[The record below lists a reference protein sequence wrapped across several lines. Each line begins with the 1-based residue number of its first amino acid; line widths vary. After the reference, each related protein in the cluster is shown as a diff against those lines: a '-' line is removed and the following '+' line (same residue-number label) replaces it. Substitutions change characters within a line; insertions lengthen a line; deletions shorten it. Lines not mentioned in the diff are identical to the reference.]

1 LNEQSSDFSGLF
13 SYLMHEKVTYYIEVI
28 HMYLLKLPSSVYY
41 HRSPVPT
48 TLRERGFPN
57 EVRLSLLT
65 KDRQIALE
73 RNIHVSLAMKQ
84 SFESALTDDALTYN
98 DIKAALNQKISA
110 LRDSYTVSTS
120 QVMRLSV
127 IAPKPKLKHFDAMHA
142 LREFLR
148 SKESDNVTALTLH
161 QLEQRT
167 MHCLDFL
174 ESSSKPYSEEALE
187 EYLEHLK
194 SQGRSAKT
202 NKDYFASIKQ
212 FFTWCHAK
220 SLIKVNPC
228 LNLTAKF
235 KSNKHASEQRDV
247 WKASELNLL
256 LDSSEYQSKSEDFRY
271 ITELQIYHGLRPN
284 EACQLFIC
292 NVQCNDNLWFL
303 DITDAGDKQHLKNE
317 HSVRQIPLH
326 QDIVKNG
333 FLEFVQDRA
342 KLNALNTSLFHY
354 EPYGKDHDWSKYYRV
369 EFGKLQSKI
378 GMKAGSRPTPYG
390 FRHTFI
396 DELKNAELAESL
408 VGEYV
413 GHASHGM
420 TFGRYGKKLKLDKL
434 VKVVQTFSLPSNKKG
449 GAK

>member
-1 LNEQSSDFSGLF
+1 
-13 SYLMHEKVTYYIEVI
+13 
-28 HMYLLKLPSSVYY
+28 MYLLKLPSSVYY
-41 HRSPVPT
+41 HRSPVPVS
-48 TLRERGFPN
+48 LRERGFPN
-57 EVRLSLLT
+57 EIRLSLLT
-65 KDRQIALE
+65 KDRNVALE

-98 DIKAALNQKISA
+98 DIKDALNQKISS

-127 IAPKPKLKHFDAMHA
+127 IAPKPKLKHVDAMHA

-148 SKESDNVTALTLH
+148 SKASDNVTALTLH
-161 QLEQRT
+161 QLEQRI

-187 EYLEHLK
+187 AYLEHLK

-212 FFTWCHAK
+212 FFTWCHIK
-220 SLIKVNPC
+220 RLIEVNPC
-228 LNLTAKF
+228 LNLKPKF
-235 KSNKHASEQRDV
+235 KSTKHASEERDT
-247 WKASELNLL
+247 WKADEL
-256 LDSSEYQSKSEDFRY
+256 DAIFHCREYQNKSADFRY
-271 ITELQIYHGLRPN
+271 ITELQAYHGLRPN

-292 NVQCNDNLWFL
+292 NVQCDDNLWFL
-303 DITDAGDKQHLKNE
+303 DITDTGDKQHLKNE

-326 QDIVKNG
+326 PDIVKNG

-342 KLNALNTSLFHY
+342 KLNALNSPLFHY

-396 DELKNAELAESL
+396 DELKNAELAEPL

-420 TFGRYGKKLKLDKL
+420 TFGRYGKKLKLEKL
-434 VKVVQTFSLPSNKKG
+434 LKVVQTFSLPSNKKEG
-449 GAK
+449 RNEKA

>member
-1 LNEQSSDFSGLF
+1 
-13 SYLMHEKVTYYIEVI
+13 
-28 HMYLLKLPSSVYY
+28 MYLLKLPSSVYY

-57 EVRLSLLT
+57 EVRFSLLT

-73 RNIHVSLAMKQ
+73 RNIHASLAMKQ

-110 LRDSYTVSTS
+110 LRDGYTVSAS
-120 QVMRLSV
+120 LEMRLSV
-127 IAPKPKLKHFDAMHA
+127 IAPKPKLKHFDVMHA

-148 SKESDNVTALTLH
+148 SKESENVTALTLH

-187 EYLEHLK
+187 AYLEHLK

-212 FFTWCHAK
+212 FFTWCHVK
-220 SLIKVNPC
+220 RLIKVNPC
-228 LNLTAKF
+228 LNLKPKF
-235 KSNKHASEQRDV
+235 KSTKHASEERDT
-247 WKASELNLL
+247 WKADEL
-256 LDSSEYQSKSEDFRY
+256 DAIFHCREYQNKSADFRY
-271 ITELQIYHGLRPN
+271 ITELQAYHGLRPN

-292 NVQCNDNLWFL
+292 NVQCDDNLWFL
-303 DITDAGDKQHLKNE
+303 DITDTGDKQHLKNE

-326 QDIVKNG
+326 PGLVQSG
-333 FLEFVQDRA
+333 FIDFVQTKAARHSP
-342 KLNALNTSLFHY
+342 TTPLFNY
-354 EPYGKDHDWSKYYRV
+354 KPYGDDHDWSKYYRV
-369 EFGKLQSKI
+369 EFGKLQTKI

-396 DELKNAELAESL
+396 DVLKNAELAESL
-408 VGEYV
+408 VSEYV
-413 GHASHGM
+413 GHANQSM
-420 TFGRYGKKLKLDKL
+420 TFGRYGKKLKLEKL
-434 VKVVQTFSLPSNKKG
+434 LKIVQTFSLPSNKKEVSNEN
-449 GAK
+449 A